1 MEKQKDKMLP
11 WRRDESNHA
20 KSFVLNRHDI
30 ETKIP
35 KCRVC
40 GGGNHSFWQCG
51 VFKGRS
57 VERRW
62 ETAKRLGLC
71 YRCLGSDHSGNAC
84 QNYRECN
91 IDGCEDTHHRILHA
105 HQRESNDP
113 SSLPQAV
120 DIESTATV
128 PGKKEVVRH
137 PNPKTH
143 LVQGSASLPVTE
155 GDASTHTA
163 TMESTQKH
171 EKVVALQT
179 VPLILKNGNKRI
191 LVNCFLDEGSDN
203 SYINEDLIEESGVR
217 GQKEQIIVNVANDQ
231 QVNFMSMTF
240 EVGLESIDGRVNRPI
255 VAKTSQK
262 ICGGM
267 KPVDWMKIKHKW
279 TQLARRDTI
288 DILLGADNHEVM
300 TATKVV
306 AGKAN

>member
-1 MEKQKDKMLP
+1 ME
-11 WRRDESNHA
+11 
-20 KSFVLNRHDI
+20 
-30 ETKIP
+30 
-35 KCRVC
+35 
-40 GGGNHSFWQCG
+40 
-51 VFKGRS
+51 
-57 VERRW
+57 
-62 ETAKRLGLC
+62 
-71 YRCLGSDHSGNAC
+71 
-84 QNYRECN
+84 
-91 IDGCEDTHHRILHA
+91 
-105 HQRESNDP
+105 
-113 SSLPQAV
+113 
-120 DIESTATV
+120 
-128 PGKKEVVRH
+128 
-137 PNPKTH
+137 
-143 LVQGSASLPVTE
+143 SASSPVTE

-203 SYINEDLIEESGVR
+203 SYINEDLIEEPGVR

-279 TQLARRDTI
+279 THLKDIPFPQLARRDTI